1 MRKNFLWYNF
11 IRLGVVRT
19 GLKFFY
25 KRIRI
30 IDKHKIPKGK
40 PILLVP
46 NHQNS
51 FMDALLVTTHF
62 YKTTSF
68 LTRAQAFES
77 KFMDW
82 FLRSLNL
89 LPVYRVRDGISNI
102 QKNNEIFETCI
113 RFLSNN
119 EAILVFA
126 EANHDLKRRLRPF
139 SKGFTRI
146 AFDAEIKNDWNL
158 DLYVQPVG
166 VNYSDHQNSRNEVR
180 VVFGDPIKVSDYRK
194 EYEESERSAAN
205 SLKNQTSDNLKP
217 LIMHVPKLDQYP
229 LIKIALDEMEPD
241 RAKLSNNEYMNTLVQ
256 NAEELQTPELISD
269 AERVLEVA
277 EKNKLSV
284 RALSEVKLP
293 IIKRILL
300 APIYLLVWL
309 NGIIPYQP
317 ARYIIK
323 NKIQDKAFDVSIK
336 FVLGLFLFPLFYLL
350 VTCILLIAGVPAI
363 WAWGYFLVSLFT
375 STMFKRAN
383 ELVRNLKEKKKIQ
396 RFKLSNPD
404 IFNDLKAKLARIAEF
419 RKVVIKGE

>member
-89 LPVYRVRDGISNI
+89 LPVYRVRDGMSNI

-113 RFLSNN
+113 NYLSNN
-119 EAILVFA
+119 EAVLVFA

-146 AFDAEIKNDWNL
+146 AFDAEIKNDWKL

-180 VVFGDPIKVSDYRK
+180 VVFGDPIKVSDYKK
-194 EYEESERSAAN
+194 EYEEDERSAAN
-205 SLKNQTSDNLKP
+205 TLKNQTSENLKP

-241 RAKLSNNEYMNTLVQ
+241 RAKLANPDYMNQLVES
-256 NAEELQTPELISD
+256 AEELQTPELISD
-269 AERVLEVA
+269 AEDVIEVA
-277 EKNKLSV
+277 EKNKLSI
-284 RALSEVKLP
+284 RTLAEIKLP
-293 IIKRILL
+293 MIKRILL
-300 APIYLLVWL
+300 APIYILVWL

-323 NKIQDKAFDVSIK
+323 NKIKDKAFDVSIK

-350 VTCILLIAGVPAI
+350 ITCILLIVGVPAI

-375 STMFKRAN
+375 STMFKKAN
-383 ELVRNLKEKKKIQ
+383 ELVRSLKEKNKILEFS
-396 RFKLSNPD
+396 RSNSETFNKLKTKLS
-404 IFNDLKAKLARIAEF
+404 KIAEF
-419 RKVVIKGE
+419 RKLVIKGE

>member
-11 IRLGVVRT
+11 IRLGLVRT
-19 GLKFFY
+19 GLQFFY
-25 KRIRI
+25 KKIHVV
-30 IDKHKIPKGK
+30 DKHKIPKGK

-51 FMDALLVTTHF
+51 FMDALLVTTTVF
-62 YKTTSF
+62 QTTSF
-68 LTRAQAFES
+68 LTRAKAFQS
-77 KFMDW
+77 TFMNW

-89 LPVYRVRDGISNI
+89 LPVYRVRDGMSEI
-102 QKNNEIFETCI
+102 QKNNEIFQTCVEY
-113 RFLSNN
+113 LTNG

-241 RAKLSNNEYMNTLVQ
+241 RAKLSHNEYMNALVQ
-256 NAEELQTPELISD
+256 NAEKLQTPELISD
-269 AERVLEVA
+269 AEHVLEVS
-277 EKNKLSV
+277 EKNKLNV

-293 IIKRILL
+293 MIKRILL
-300 APIYLLVWL
+300 APVYLLVWL

-350 VTCILLIAGVPAI
+350 VTCILLIAGIPAI
-363 WAWGYFLVSLFT
+363 WAWGYFLISLFT

-383 ELVRNLKEKKKIQ
+383 ELLRNLKEKKKIQ
-396 RFKLSNPD
+396 QFRLSNPD
-404 IFNDLKAKLARIAEF
+404 IFNDLKAKLTRIAEF
-419 RKVVIKGE
+419 RKVVVKGE